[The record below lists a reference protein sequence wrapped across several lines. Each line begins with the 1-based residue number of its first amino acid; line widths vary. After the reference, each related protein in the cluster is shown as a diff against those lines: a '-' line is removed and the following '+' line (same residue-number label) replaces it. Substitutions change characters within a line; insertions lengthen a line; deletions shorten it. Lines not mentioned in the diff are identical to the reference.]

1 MNLEALGFPQSY
13 VFHWS
18 ERDGQPAVVALHA
31 LSRREP
37 DGPQGAP
44 HDQGWLGW
52 TALSRS
58 QLRDLDP
65 FGQLHYSTTFT
76 NGPDPR
82 GAVVS
87 GAAPYLSFASFL
99 LGLPTSGSQQYT
111 DATSLQFLYSAF
123 YLQDDF
129 KVTRKL
135 TLNLGLR
142 WDVETGPTERYNRQ
156 TWFDP
161 AAANPLSQATGLPF
175 LGSIEFASN
184 SGNPRQR
191 WETDANNFGPRVGF
205 AWQATQKTVVRGG
218 YGIIFLPTI
227 QRIFISGNPGFA
239 VVNRLCGHARWSH
252 SRGQPLQP
260 VSVRI
265 EPASRGPPMAP

>member
-1 MNLEALGFPQSY
+1 MFVRSPFALPLLFALAAAAQTGDEAYRRMLESKEQ
-13 VFHWS
+13 V
-18 ERDGQPAVVALHA
+18 
-31 LSRREP
+31 
-37 DGPQGAP
+37 
-44 HDQGWLGW
+44 
-52 TALSRS
+52 TA
-58 QLRDLDP
+58 DL
-65 FGQLHYSTTFT
+65 
-76 NGPDPR
+76 
-82 GAVVS
+82 V
-87 GAAPYLSFASFL
+87 
-99 LGLPTSGSQQYT
+99 
-111 DATSLQFLYSAF
+111 FLYLAF

-156 TWFDP
+156 TWFDR
-161 AAANPLSQATGLPF
+161 AVANPLSQATGLPF

-218 YGIIFLPTI
+218 YGIFFLPTI

-239 VVNRLCGHARWSH
+239 VVNRLCGQARWSH
-252 SRGQPLQP
+252 SRGEPLQP

-265 EPASRGPPMAP
+265 EPASRARRWRPDGSRHNFQRDPL